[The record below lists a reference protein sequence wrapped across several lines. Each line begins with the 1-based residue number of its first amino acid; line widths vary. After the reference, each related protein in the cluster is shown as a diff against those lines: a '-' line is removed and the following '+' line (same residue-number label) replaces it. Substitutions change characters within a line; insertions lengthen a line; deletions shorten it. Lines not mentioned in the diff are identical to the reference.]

1 MGLTYQKR
9 VLFMMNNLR
18 VLLLLLPFLL
28 GAQEWEVSVDE
39 DAIKISIDG
48 NIVAGDRQNIY
59 LFPAEGE
66 SCEVAHSYFS
76 SYSMADKAVADT
88 KDLPSK
94 YVLANINDKEKFLA
108 TAITAS
114 EFLLGTIIYFYTS
127 SNAVEDLIEFYA
139 EDELISIELLDFYDI
154 ENSKRLNVNIEDYF
168 DLPKNT
174 WNLDG
179 LAKALELGKEKC
191 LSSD

>member
-1 MGLTYQKR
+1 
-9 VLFMMNNLR
+9 MMNNLR
-18 VLLLLLPFLL
+18 MLLLLLPFLL

-76 SYSMADKAVADT
+76 SYSMADKAVADM
-88 KDLPSK
+88 KNLPSK

>member
-1 MGLTYQKR
+1 
-9 VLFMMNNLR
+9 MMNNLR

-94 YVLANINDKEKFLA
+94 YVLANINDKEKFLV

-114 EFLLGTIIYFYTS
+114 EFLLGTIVYFYAT